1 MTNEEIAND
10 WRSRAMSILQWERC
24 PNQAGLVEG
33 EAGGYFVQADGFP
46 RRGYLKP
53 VRPHSDAATVSRAA
67 REKIAADLAHDLGLP
82 VPPVQLVQLD
92 DAPDGCE
99 KAVAVSLIMYP
110 VQHSWSLINQI
121 DLSENPTGLAI
132 ARVLSE
138 CSPML
143 VFDTWVDQTD
153 HADHPHNI
161 VWGYDRKNLSDSKII
176 FLDFAFSMGF
186 RGSWANGDWRNIRIA
201 GFPRKMK
208 EVLRPDDISSTVQK
222 ISDMDDSN
230 IYEIVTRIPPSHLD
244 DSQKEVIIEGLCG
257 RKTLLPH
264 VFSSIM
270 NG

>member
-53 VRPHSDAATVSRAA
+53 VKPHSDAATVSRAA

-82 VPPVQLVQLD
+82 VPPVQLVHLD

-110 VQHSWSLINQI
+110 VQHSWSLVRQL
-121 DLSENPTGLAI
+121 DLTEHPTGQAV
-132 ARVLSE
+132 AQVLGE

-161 VWGYDRKNLSDSKII
+161 VWGYNPENLSDSKII

-186 RGSWANGDWRNIRIA
+186 NGSWNDSGWRNIKVA
-201 GFPRKMK
+201 GFPKMMK
-208 EVLRPDDISSTVQK
+208 NMLCPGDIRRT
-222 ISDMDDSN
+222 IHEICTMDDDN
-230 IYEIVTRIPPSHLD
+230 ICDIVTRIPQSHLD
-244 DSQKEVIIEGLCG
+244 DSQKGLIIEGLCG
-257 RKTLLPH
+257 RKALLH
-264 VFSSIM
+264 GVFSSII
-270 NG
+270 ND